1 MEHGNEENMGLYE
14 CGEKLKAL
22 RIGDMIAKIPIIQG
36 GMGVGISR
44 SKLAGAVAAEGG
56 IGIISTAQI
65 GYDEENFENDQA
77 ECNLRAIGKHIRC
90 AKEIA
95 GGNGL
100 VGANIMVALKHY
112 KEHVM
117 AAVAAG
123 ADVIISGAG
132 LPVKLPEYIGK
143 ACRTKIAPIVSSR
156 RAADIILKMWARR
169 YDRTADFIVIEGPK
183 AGGHLGFSNEELQNM
198 ENIDYDTEIKEIIE
212 CTKEYEKKYNTHIPV
227 IVAGG
232 IFDHDDIIHVIKLGA
247 DGVQIASRFVVTKEC
262 DASEEYK
269 KAYIDAREEDIKI
282 IKSPVGMPGRA
293 IRNEFIKRVE
303 NENQPVLK
311 CYNCMK
317 KCNPKEVPYCITK
330 ALVDAV
336 NGDIYN
342 GLIFCGANVGRI
354 NEMTTV
360 HELMEE
366 LINPKEKVSKKY
378 GIKGMYAQKDKMI
391 S

>member
-14 CGEKLKAL
+14 YGEKLKAL

-198 ENIDYDTEIKEIIE
+198 ENIDYDTEIKEIIG

-232 IFDHDDIIHVIKLGA
+232 IFDHYDIIHAIELGA
-247 DGVQIASRFVVTKEC
+247 DGVQIASRFVATKEC

-269 KAYIDAREEDIKI
+269 KAYIDAKEEDIKI

-303 NENQPVLK
+303 RENQPVLK

-330 ALVDAV
+330 ALVNAV
-336 NGDIYN
+336 NGDINN

>member
-100 VGANIMVALKHY
+100 VGANIMGALKHY

-169 YDRTADFIVIEGPK
+169 YDRTADFIVIEGQK

-198 ENIDYDTEIKEIIE
+198 ENIDYDTEIKEIIG

-232 IFDHDDIIHVIKLGA
+232 IFDHYDIIHAIELGA
-247 DGVQIASRFVVTKEC
+247 DGVQIASRFVATKEC

-269 KAYIDAREEDIKI
+269 KAYIDAKEEDIKI

-303 NENQPVLK
+303 RENQPVLK

-336 NGDIYN
+336 NGDINN

>member
-14 CGEKLKAL
+14 YGEKLKAL

-156 RAADIILKMWARR
+156 RAADIILTMWARR

-198 ENIDYDTEIKEIIE
+198 ENIDYDTEIKEIIG

-232 IFDHDDIIHVIKLGA
+232 IFDHYDIIHAIELGA
-247 DGVQIASRFVVTKEC
+247 DGVQIASRFVATKEC

-269 KAYIDAREEDIKI
+269 KAYIDAKEEDIKI

-303 NENQPVLK
+303 KENQPVLK

-336 NGDIYN
+336 NGDINN

-378 GIKGMYAQKDKMI
+378 GIKGMYAQKDKLI

>member
-14 CGEKLKAL
+14 YGEKLKAL

-198 ENIDYDTEIKEIIE
+198 ENIDYDTEIKEIIG

-227 IVAGG
+227 NFAGG
-232 IFDHDDIIHVIKLGA
+232 IFDHYDIIHAIELGA
-247 DGVQIASRFVVTKEC
+247 DGVQIASRFVATKEC

-269 KAYIDAREEDIKI
+269 KAYIDAKEEDIKI

-303 NENQPVLK
+303 KENQPVLK

-336 NGDIYN
+336 NGDINN